1 LLSSKLTVGV
11 HILTLMALTPDQAQT
26 SEYIAGSV
34 NTNPVV
40 IRRLLGLLREAG
52 IVESQGGHGG
62 GWRLTRPA
70 QRITLLDVLRAVE
83 PNGETIALHRS
94 EPNPLCPVGR
104 NIQGV
109 LTKLYS
115 EVERRMDEQLAKTT
129 IAGVLASV
137 GKQERE
143 RA

>member
-1 LLSSKLTVGV
+1 MLSSKLTVGV
-11 HILTLMALTPDQAQT
+11 HILTLLALTPDQAQT

-40 IRRLLGLLREAG
+40 VRRLLGRLREAG
-52 IVESQGGHGG
+52 MVESQGGIGG
-62 GWRLTRPA
+62 GWRLKVPA
-70 QRITLLDVLRAVE
+70 GRITLLDVLRAVE
-83 PNGETIALHRS
+83 PQGETIAMHRGK
-94 EPNPLCPVGR
+94 PNPLCSVGR

-109 LTKLYS
+109 LTGIYA

-129 IAGVLASV
+129 IARVVGSV
-137 GKQERE
+137 QKRE

>member
-11 HILTLMALTPDQAQT
+11 HILAVLALSPDRPQT
-26 SEYIAGSV
+26 SESIAGSV

-62 GWRLTRPA
+62 GWRLVGPA
-70 QRITLLDVLRAVE
+70 ERTTLLDVLRAVE
-83 PNGETIALHRS
+83 PNGETIALHRG
-94 EPNPLCPVGR
+94 EPNPLCTVGR
-104 NIQGV
+104 NIQAV
-109 LTKLYS
+109 LSRLYA

-129 IAGVLASV
+129 IAGVLGSV
-137 GKQERE
+137 HKQELE

>member
-11 HILTLMALTPDQAQT
+11 HILTLLASTPDRAQT

-52 IVESQGGHGG
+52 VVESHGGHGG
-62 GWRLTRPA
+62 GWRIVRPA
-70 QRITLLDVLRAVE
+70 ERITLLDVLRAVE
-83 PNGETIALHRS
+83 PKGETIALHRG
-94 EPNPLCPVGR
+94 EPNPVCPVGR

-109 LTKLYS
+109 LTRLYG
-115 EVERRMDEQLAKTT
+115 EVERRMDDLLARTT
-129 IAGVLASV
+129 VAGILGSV
-137 GKQERE
+137 KRQERE

>member
-1 LLSSKLTVGV
+1 MLSSKLTVGI
-11 HILTLMALTPDQAQT
+11 HILTLLAMTPDQAQT

-40 IRRLLGLLREAG
+40 IRRLLALLRMAG

-62 GWRLTRPA
+62 GWKLNRA
-70 QRITLLDVLRAVE
+70 AGQITLLEIYRAIE
-83 PNGETIALHRS
+83 PTGETIAMHRG

-104 NIQGV
+104 NIQGI
-109 LTKLYS
+109 LTGVYGEL
-115 EVERRMDEQLAKTT
+115 ERKMDEQLGRTT
-129 IAGVLASV
+129 IAGVLGSV
-137 GKQERE
+137 HKQERE

>member
-1 LLSSKLTVGV
+1 VLSSKLTVGI
-11 HILTLMALTPDQAQT
+11 HILTLLALTPDQAQI
-26 SEYIAGSV
+26 SEDVAGSV

-62 GWRLTRPA
+62 GWRLLRSA
-70 QRITLLDVLRAVE
+70 ERITLLDVLRAVE
-83 PNGETIALHRS
+83 PQGETIALHRG

-104 NIQGV
+104 NIQKV
-109 LTKLYS
+109 LTGIYD
-115 EVERRMDEQLAKTT
+115 EVERRMYEQLAQTT
-129 IAGVLASV
+129 IAGILDSV
-137 GKQERE
+137 QKQKRG

>member
-11 HILTLMALTPDQAQT
+11 HILTLLAATPDQAQT
-26 SEYIAGSV
+26 SEFIAGSV

-62 GWRLTRPA
+62 GWRLVRPA
-70 QRITLLDVLRAVE
+70 GRVTLLDVLRAVE
-83 PNGETIALHRS
+83 PKGETIALHRGR
-94 EPNPLCPVGR
+94 PNPLCPVGR
-104 NIQGV
+104 NIQDV
-109 LTKLYS
+109 LTRLYG
-115 EVERRMDEQLAKTT
+115 EVERRMDDLLARTT
-129 IAGVLASV
+129 VAGILGSV
-137 GKQERE
+137 KNQERA

>member
-1 LLSSKLTVGV
+1 MLSSKLTVGI
-11 HILTLMALTPDQAQT
+11 HILTLLALTPDQAQT

-52 IVESQGGHGG
+52 VVESQGGHGG
-62 GWRLTRPA
+62 GWRLVRPA
-70 QRITLLDVLRAVE
+70 ERISLLDVLRAVE
-83 PNGETIALHRS
+83 SKGEAIALHRG

-104 NIQGV
+104 NIQGALKGV
-109 LTKLYS
+109 YG
-115 EVERRMDEQLAKTT
+115 EVERRMHEQLARTT
-129 IAGVLASV
+129 IANVLASV
-137 GKQERE
+137 QAEE